1 MAGVVHIPWYATV
14 FRGDKFEA
22 ALELIAPLA
31 IRYGATDYR
40 VYRNRDDRY
49 KFLQMATFEDKLDF
63 ERYWYGEDF
72 SDWRRDYS
80 SWYQVPIV
88 YSWNDMVFQGEPRA
102 RRQRRHASSRA
113 GAGGSYDE
121 VFAPSGD
128 PRPHTEALAGA
139 LSELGP
145 RGAGRRRPPPRRDL
159 HAAGDHVRRR
169 RARTSTG
176 RSATGRSR
184 WTSSRG

>member
-14 FRGDKFEA
+14 FRGDKLEA

-31 IRYGATDYR
+31 LRYGATDYR
-40 VYRNRDDRY
+40 VYRSRDDRY
-49 KFLQMATFEDKLDF
+49 KFMQMATFEDKLDF
-63 ERYWYGEDF
+63 ERYWYGDGVQRLAPRLLEL
-72 SDWRRDYS
+72 
-80 SWYQVPIV
+80 VPGAGRLLLERPRV
-88 YSWNDMVFQGEPRA
+88 PGRA
-102 RRQRRHASSRA
+102 RATPPTAAPSSSG
-113 GAGGSYDE
+113 GARVAFYDE

-145 RGAGRRRPPPRRDL
+145 RGAGRRRPPARRDL

-169 RARTSTG
+169 RA
-176 RSATGRSR
+176 
-184 WTSSRG
+184 